1 MRRSAGAVMFRM
13 VRAKPPHGWNAVAWE
28 LGIVTAGV
36 LIALAAQQWAENRAV
51 EQRTRLAKDAIRQ
64 ELQEHYGYAY
74 EFRVVA
80 PCILAQIDM
89 LEERVMASGP
99 RLMPSPRIRG
109 YVNTNTVVMGPSKDY
124 NSYAYDEA
132 QGNGL
137 VAGMGAETRHLLSQ
151 HYGQMRSMREVTR
164 GNDIAYQQLLVMTQP
179 IALDPSV
186 RYSLLEKLSGLRG
199 SVELMDLIAGQLLD
213 YIGRLNM
220 VPTPQYARQV
230 VTSYSTYKYCSR
242 QKLPMRS
249 FKDALV
255 PLPN

>member
-36 LIALAAQQWAENRAV
+36 LVALAAQQWAENRAV

-124 NSYAYDEA
+124 NSYAYDEV

-137 VAGMGAETRHLLSQ
+137 VAGRGAETRHLLSQ
-151 HYGQMRSMREVTR
+151 QYGQMRSMREVTR

-199 SVELMDLIAGQLLD
+199 SVEFMDLIAGQLLD

>member
-1 MRRSAGAVMFRM
+1 MFRM

-36 LIALAAQQWAENRAV
+36 LVALAAQQWAENRAV

-124 NSYAYDEA
+124 NSYAYDEV

-137 VAGMGAETRHLLSQ
+137 VAGRGAETRHLLSQ
-151 HYGQMRSMREVTR
+151 QYGQMRSMREVTR

-199 SVELMDLIAGQLLD
+199 SVEFMDLIAGQLLD

>member
-1 MRRSAGAVMFRM
+1 MFRM

-51 EQRTRLAKDAIRQ
+51 EQRTLLAKDAIRE

-89 LEERVMASGP
+89 LEERVMTSGP

-137 VAGMGAETRHLLSQ
+137 VAGMGAETRHLLGQ
-151 HYGQMRSMREVTR
+151 DYGQMRSMREVTR

-199 SVELMDLIAGQLLD
+199 SVEFMDLIAGQLLN

-230 VTSYSTYKYCSR
+230 VKSYSTYKYCSR
-242 QKLPMRS
+242 QKMPMRS